1 MDTEIIIRSWWIKNW
16 KWFASLMGFIL
27 ACLIVTYAIA
37 QGSFKDFAQA
47 YADTAL
53 YENAIAKANK
63 NKEVVQILGE
73 IEPLDDLAILEGN
86 TKYSDNN
93 TLVDA
98 TVRIIGKKRKG
109 KMDISAEKTNSKWNY
124 KIIKIRIIDTKKEII
139 VLEK

>member
-1 MDTEIIIRSWWIKNW
+1 MDNEIRIKGWWRRNW

-27 ACLIVTYAIA
+27 ACLILTYAIA

-53 YENAIAKANK
+53 YENAIFEANK
-63 NKEVVQILGE
+63 NKEILQILGK

-93 TLVDA
+93 KIIDA
-98 TVRIIGKKRKG
+98 TVRIIGKNGKG
-109 KMDISAEKTNSKWNY
+109 KMDIVAEKINQKWNY
-124 KIIKIRIIDTKKEII
+124 KIIKIRIKNKEII
-139 VLEK
+139 ILEK